1 MVSVFVQNKLHVNI
15 VYFQFT
21 AQNGSSIKGK
31 YLYVGLQFTGQIQL
45 QFTFDNDQ
53 NKQVKNWT
61 TSNLTSTIHV
71 AVSYVIE

>member
-21 AQNGSSIKGK
+21 AQIGSSIKGK

-53 NKQVKNWT
+53 NKQVMNRT
-61 TSNLTSTIHV
+61 ISNLTSTIDV
-71 AVSYVIE
+71 AICCVIE